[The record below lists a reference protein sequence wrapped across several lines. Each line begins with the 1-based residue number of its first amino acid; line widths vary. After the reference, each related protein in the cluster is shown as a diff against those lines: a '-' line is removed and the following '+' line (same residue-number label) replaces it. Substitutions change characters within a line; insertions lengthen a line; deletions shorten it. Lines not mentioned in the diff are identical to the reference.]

1 MNNDD
6 DKAKLKH
13 DYLNAIVIIN
23 SLTKS
28 SESFLKKL
36 GGNIEI
42 DDFNRSQ
49 IEKILYSM
57 KAVRNQTEKL
67 ENYFQS
73 LIGE

>member
-1 MNNDD
+1 MNNDG

-28 SESFLKKL
+28 SESFLNKL
-36 GGNIEI
+36 GGAIEI

-49 IEKILYSM
+49 MEKILYSM
-57 KAVRNQTEKL
+57 KAIRNQTEKL
-67 ENYFQS
+67 GNYFQS

>member
-6 DKAKLKH
+6 DKVKLKH

-28 SESFLKKL
+28 SESFLNKL
-36 GGNIEI
+36 GGTIDV

-49 IEKILYSM
+49 IDKILYSM
-57 KAVRNQTEKL
+57 KAIRNQAEKL
-67 ENYFQS
+67 RNYFQS